1 MIDEEDSAEVGDET
15 NASKDVQV
23 PVVKATRPQGR
34 KTAGAQALVS
44 PAPKI
49 AEDSQS
55 VGPMRGRQQQAI
67 LSNVTRAI
75 TPPFFKLLKT
85 LQLIPA
91 LHFTGSHD
99 FWYCSRSRFLHNSSN
114 TTGSN
119 QNAWEMKK
127 YDGKPIA
134 MPIPVPKGLRE

>member
-1 MIDEEDSAEVGDET
+1 MRSKSKLTEEELHVCCWQ
-15 NASKDVQV
+15 NLYYV
-23 PVVKATRPQGR
+23 P
-34 KTAGAQALVS
+34 LL
-44 PAPKI
+44 PK
-49 AEDSQS
+49 E
-55 VGPMRGRQQQAI
+55 GRQQQAI
-67 LSNVTRAI
+67 FSNVTRAAN
-75 TPPFFKLLKT
+75 PPFFKLHKLP
-85 LQLIPA
+85 QSIPA

-127 YDGKPIA
+127 YDGKPIT